1 MELALI
7 VLAGAVVLAAWLVAF
22 ARPRGAGVE
31 PAAPDPRLDTLLA
44 KQGEIGGQFTQAVTA
59 QEALTRLL
67 GERLEALEKRM
78 GDSLKDSAE
87 KTGLALGGITERLNV
102 IDQAQASISA
112 LSGHVVTLQQ
122 IFSDKQQRG
131 AFAQDIMESIVS
143 DHMAPD
149 QYEFQAK
156 LSNGRIVDCAI
167 RIPNVVARIVVDSKF
182 PHEAFEA
189 LRAAE
194 NEELRKT
201 AMIQIRTDIQKHV
214 KDISDKY
221 LISGETQ
228 TPAIMFVPSD
238 AMYAEL
244 HATFPETLKRA
255 RQSQVV
261 IASPHVFMLVVTT
274 LLGLMRDAK
283 MREQAREIQREVGQ
297 LLKDVRLLAER
308 VGELRT
314 HFERTSKDIGEIE
327 KPMGRITSRAE
338 RIEKVELAPP
348 DGTAPREIA
357 GP

>member
-1 MELALI
+1 
-7 VLAGAVVLAAWLVAF
+7 VAF
-22 ARPRGAGVE
+22 AVTRRPAAPVVE
-31 PAAPDPRLDTLLA
+31 PAAPDPRLDTLLT
-44 KQGEIGGQFTQAVTA
+44 KQGEIGGQFTQTVAS
-59 QEALTRLL
+59 QEALARTL

-78 GDSLKDSAE
+78 GE
-87 KTGLALGGITERLNV
+87 GLAASTKQTGDTFVSITERLTV
-102 IDQAQASISA
+102 IDTAQKNITE
-112 LSGHVVTLQQ
+112 LSGHVVSLKA
-122 IFSDKQQRG
+122 IFSDKQARG

-156 LSNGRIVDCAI
+156 LSNSKIVDCAI

-182 PHEAFEA
+182 PHEGFEA
-189 LRAAE
+189 MRAAE
-194 NEELRKT
+194 SEDVRKA
-201 AMIQIRTDIQKHV
+201 AMVQIRSDIQKHV
-214 KDISDKY
+214 KDISEKY

-228 TPAIMFVPSD
+228 NPAIMFVPSD

-244 HATFPETLKRA
+244 HNNFPETVKRA

-283 MREQAREIQREVGQ
+283 MREQAREIQREVGL

-308 VGELRT
+308 VGDLRT

-327 KPMGRITSRAE
+327 KPMARITGRAE
-338 RIEKVELAPP
+338 RIERVELGEPP
-348 DGTAPREIA
+348 AALPKG
-357 GP
+357 

>member
-1 MELALI
+1 MDMALI
-7 VLAGAVVLAAWLVAF
+7 VLAAAVVLAALILALVRPETV
-22 ARPRGAGVE
+22 ARE

-44 KQGEIGGQFTQAVTA
+44 KQGEIGGQFGQAVTA

-67 GERLEALEKRM
+67 GERLEALEKRV

-87 KTGLALGGITERLNV
+87 KTGHALGSITERLSV
-102 IDQAQASISA
+102 IDQAQANITT
-112 LSGHVVTLQQ
+112 LSGHVISLQQ

-156 LSNGRIVDCAI
+156 LTNGKIVDCAI
-167 RIPNVVARIVVDSKF
+167 RIPNVAARIVVDSKF

-189 LRAAE
+189 MRAAE
-194 NEELRKT
+194 NDDMRKA
-201 AMIQIRTDIQKHV
+201 AMVQIRTDIQKHV
-214 KDISDKY
+214 KDISEKY
-221 LISGETQ
+221 LIYGETQ

-244 HATFPETLKRA
+244 HANFPETLKRA

-261 IASPHVFMLVVTT
+261 VASPHVFMLVVTT

-283 MREQAREIQREVGQ
+283 MREQAHVIQIEVGA
-297 LLKDVRLLAER
+297 LLTDVRRLGER
-308 VGELRT
+308 IGDLRK
-314 HFERTSKDIGEIE
+314 HFDTTNKDIGQIEIS
-327 KPMGRITSRAE
+327 MRGIDRHAE
-338 RIEKVELAPP
+338 RIAQVDLGEPPPERLPEK
-348 DGTAPREIA
+348 
-357 GP
+357 